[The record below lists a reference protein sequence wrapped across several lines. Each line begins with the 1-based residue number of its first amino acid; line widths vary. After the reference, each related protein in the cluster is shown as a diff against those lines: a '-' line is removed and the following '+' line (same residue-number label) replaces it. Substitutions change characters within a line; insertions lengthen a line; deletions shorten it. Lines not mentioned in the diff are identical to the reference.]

1 MAGRYKAYLEYK
13 QPDIKFVNDI
23 PTHWVISKVR
33 HISTFGRGLPITK
46 ANLQDTGIP
55 CVSYGEV
62 HSKFGFEVDPSKHA
76 LKCVSEEYLASSPYA
91 LLSKGDFVFADTS
104 EDIDGSGNF
113 TQLVSDET
121 LFAGYHTVIVRPSPA
136 NYYRF
141 VAYLFDSPEF
151 RTQVR
156 DAAKGVKVFSVT
168 QAILK
173 NASVWLPSFEEQQKI
188 ANFLDHETAK
198 IDTLIAKQEKLIE
211 LLKEKRQA
219 VISHAVTKGLNPNA
233 PMKDSGVEWLGEVPE
248 HWSLC
253 SIKYL
258 CREITDGAHISPDLK
273 EGVHHFVSIKD
284 IKNGEINFDDSLLTS
299 EESYHYLVKT
309 GCMPFEGDILFSK
322 DGTIGQTAITP
333 PNKDFVVASSL
344 IIIRPNLEK
353 VSSEYLDL
361 MLQSSLV
368 KEQVESFVKGAALR
382 RLSIQNLLKV
392 FGLRPP
398 LNEQKKIAEHVNLQ
412 LSKFSALEDKA
423 QKQVQLLQERKTALI
438 SAAVTGKIDVRHF
451 VTEQGQP
458 QGAQG

>member
-1 MAGRYKAYLEYK
+1 MTGRYKAYPEYK
-13 QPDIKFVNDI
+13 STDEVWLGNVPSHWRDLKINRLTIVKRGASPRPIDDPKYFDEAGEYSWVRIADVTASDTYLENTPQRLSPLGASLSVKLEPNELFLSIAGTVGKPCINKIKVCIHDGFVYFPEYKENTKFLFYI
-23 PTHWVISKVR
+23 FAAGEAYKGLGK
-33 HISTFGRGLPITK
+33 FGTQL
-46 ANLQDTGIP
+46 NLNTETVGGIKIGIP
-55 CVSYGEV
+55 C
-62 HSKFGFEVDPSKHA
+62 
-76 LKCVSEEYLASSPYA
+76 
-91 LLSKGDFVFADTS
+91 
-104 EDIDGSGNF
+104 I
-113 TQLVSDET
+113 
-121 LFAGYHTVIVRPSPA
+121 
-136 NYYRF
+136 
-141 VAYLFDSPEF
+141 
-151 RTQVR
+151 
-156 DAAKGVKVFSVT
+156 
-168 QAILK
+168 
-173 NASVWLPSFEEQQKI
+173 EEQHKI
-188 ANFLDHETAK
+188 VNFLDHETAK

>member
-1 MAGRYKAYLEYK
+1 MAGRYKAYPEYK
-13 QPDIKFVNDI
+13 DSGVEWVGKI
-23 PTHWVISKVR
+23 PSHWGLKKLKYLAPLISEKAKGKTNPIALE
-33 HISTFGRGLPITK
+33 HIQSWTGKLISTDSKFDGDGTKFKAGDILFGKLRPYLAKVYLTEEDGEAIGDFHVMRPI
-46 ANLQDTGIP
+46 NS
-55 CVSYGEV
+55 SYG
-62 HSKFGFEVDPSKHA
+62 KFLKSLMLTTDYISTVDASTYGAKMPRASWDFTSNIQ
-76 LKCVSEEYLASSPYA
+76 LPFCSETEA
-91 LLSKGDFVFADTS
+91 
-104 EDIDGSGNF
+104 E
-113 TQLVSDET
+113 
-121 LFAGYHTVIVRPSPA
+121 
-136 NYYRF
+136 
-141 VAYLFDSPEF
+141 
-151 RTQVR
+151 
-156 DAAKGVKVFSVT
+156 
-168 QAILK
+168 
-173 NASVWLPSFEEQQKI
+173 KI

-198 IDTLIAKQEKLIE
+198 IDALIAKQEKLIE

-219 VISHAVTKGLNPNA
+219 VISHAVTKGLNPDA
-233 PMKDSGVEWLGEVPE
+233 PMKNSGVEWLGEVPE